1 MRKVMAFG
9 TFDIFH
15 EGHKNYLEQAKKMG
29 DFLVVVIARD
39 ETVTHVKKQDTRNK
53 EQARLKTLKD
63 TNMADEIVLGS
74 LEDRYAVIEKC
85 RPSVI
90 ALGYDQDVDLPE
102 LTEKLKNL
110 KLQAEIVRMQGYNP
124 EKFKSSKLRK

>member
-1 MRKVMAFG
+1 MIKVMAFG

-15 EGHKNYLEQAKKMG
+15 EGHKSYLEQAKKMG

-39 ETVTHVKKQDTRNK
+39 ETVLQGRRQRSVNS
-53 EQARLKTLKD
+53 EQERLRTIED
-63 TNMADEIVLGS
+63 SNMADEVVLGS
-74 LEDRYAVIEKC
+74 LSDKYAVIEKY

-90 ALGYDQDVDLPE
+90 ALGYDQSVDLPE

-110 KLQAEIVRMQGYNP
+110 KLQAEIVRMQGYMP